1 MVIAASLSQLKGLLQ
16 EDALKI
22 RPFLHG
28 TVDRVLTGCRVVYVC
43 LDEEVKSLAKKAD
56 NDNLKFKDHA
66 KYLWKDDTFK
76 ELLLQIRS
84 QQLVLSLLLQGLQ
97 MESIADVK
105 KLVESNS
112 GRLDQLATR
121 SNTLR
126 KSRPNIEVPESIF
139 KECANWQDTI
149 DAEAILGSPEFNFD
163 DEIINAKA
171 HRRAMAL
178 PDLHAGVQEP
188 VTSQHT
194 THDTCN
200 GGVPLAGVGLANLEL
215 KSEAEVEETHA
226 ELLGSLEHSLL
237 PFMLP
242 SSVSVAPS
250 PWLPVMPNKTSA
262 ETISQQEE
270 EAPPPLPPRRPT
282 RSPVESKS
290 PEVSINSV
298 NSAFS
303 GENIAVFSVP
313 SSTISKTSTV
323 SSRVTMGSSLSSPA
337 DSGDIQRETS
347 TIARKTSYD
356 TIFRALSDVPEEV
369 RLVTSEVVEMH
380 SIWKS
385 LLIEERNFV
394 ERMAKIRTTF
404 YDNVVEKWP
413 VLENHL
419 ELIPIGEELAGFHRQ
434 YVFMILEGRLA
445 QESFANCDPTL
456 FETWASKTAKLYR
469 DYCRRLPHAKSTI
482 LMTQNSDPKFL
493 PYVETLD
500 FGAGLSAKRWED
512 QLTLPVTQLDLYIK
526 TLRRLHKICL
536 ASTTLVAKTNEPR
549 FLRVLE
555 VLRRMKNSCL
565 RIIDEAQDREQI
577 QDLHRRI
584 HTLNADYL
592 TQLNLMQQ
600 GRRILFQGMLARKK
614 QGQGAWQSVHV
625 VLLDNFLFWGMVKL
639 PRSKNNRETKTK
651 ARTMQNRDLWILE
664 AVSLLRK
671 TLYVIPNANF
681 LANSSAGDRNSSTR
695 QRSPISEDNNS

>member
-1 MVIAASLSQLKGLLQ
+1 MVIAASLSQLKSHLQ
-16 EDALKI
+16 EDTLRSK
-22 RPFLHG
+22 PFLYE
-28 TVDRVLTGCRVVYVC
+28 TVDRALTGCRVVYVC
-43 LDEEVKSLAKKAD
+43 LDEEVKSLAKKAN
-56 NDNLKFKDHA
+56 NDDLKFKDHA
-66 KYLWKDDTFK
+66 KYPWKDDTFQ
-76 ELLLQIRS
+76 ELLLQIRN
-84 QQLVLSLLLQGLQ
+84 QQLALSLLLQGLQ
-97 MESIADVK
+97 MESLAEIK
-105 KLVESNS
+105 KLVENNS
-112 GRLDQLATR
+112 GRLDQIAKR

-139 KECANWQDTI
+139 KECANWQDMI
-149 DAEAILGSPEFNFD
+149 DAEAILGSLEFNFD
-163 DEIINAKA
+163 DETLNAKA
-171 HRRAMAL
+171 QRRAMAL
-178 PDLHAGVQEP
+178 PALHAGVQEP
-188 VTSQHT
+188 ITSQHT
-194 THDTCN
+194 THDTYKR
-200 GGVPLAGVGLANLEL
+200 GVPLAGVGLANLKL
-215 KSEAEVEETHA
+215 KPEAEVEETHA

-242 SSVSVAPS
+242 SSASVTLS
-250 PWLPVMPNKTSA
+250 PCLPVIPNKTSV
-262 ETISQQEE
+262 ESFSLHEEE
-270 EAPPPLPPRRPT
+270 EAPPPLPPRRPM

-290 PEVSINSV
+290 PEVSINSP

-303 GENIAVFSVP
+303 GENLAVSSVP
-313 SSTISKTSTV
+313 TSAFLKTSTV
-323 SSRVTMGSSLSSPA
+323 SSRVATGSLLSSPT
-337 DSGDIQRETS
+337 DSGDIQRETF

-369 RLVTSEVVEMH
+369 RLATSEVVEMH

-385 LLIEERNFV
+385 LLIEERNFI
-394 ERMAKIRTTF
+394 ERMAEIRTTV
-404 YDNVVEKWP
+404 YDNIVEKWP

-434 YVFMILEGRLA
+434 YIFMVLEGRLA

-482 LMTQNSDPKFL
+482 LITQNVDPKFL
-493 PYVETLD
+493 PYVETLE

-536 ASTTLVAKTNEPR
+536 ASTTLLAKTNEPR

-600 GRRILFQGMLARKK
+600 GRRVLFQGMLARKK
-614 QGQGAWQSVHV
+614 HGQGAWQAVHV

-639 PRSKNNRETKTK
+639 SRSKNTSETKTK
-651 ARTMQNRDLWILE
+651 AKTIQNRDLWILE
-664 AVSLLRK
+664 AVSFRK
-671 TLYVIPNANF
+671 KLYVIPDANVPSQF
-681 LANSSAGDRNSSTR
+681 LCRG
-695 QRSPISEDNNS
+695 